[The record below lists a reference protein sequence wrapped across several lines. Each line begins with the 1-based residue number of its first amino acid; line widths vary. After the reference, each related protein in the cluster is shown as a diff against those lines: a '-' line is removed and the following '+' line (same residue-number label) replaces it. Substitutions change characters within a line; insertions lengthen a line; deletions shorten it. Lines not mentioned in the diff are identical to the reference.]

1 MEQSLKMP
9 VKPYPMYRFAF
20 AAAVIVLF
28 LSGCSPKIPFTQ
40 SIREQHNLSEAEI
53 RRIQFYLSDPVLLRR
68 GTSDSQKATEEGT
81 LVIKSGKNL
90 EQVSFKAKTPGTV
103 DAVINSSTFKVSFE
117 EGAEKNLVFS
127 SDKQGYYSL
136 QALSWDRNGRGTIN
150 YDGQTYYA
158 APGSRNAILMFKMK
172 SLKDVKVKE
181 KVVKGKKLN

>member
-1 MEQSLKMP
+1 MP
-9 VKPYPMYRFAF
+9 RLALI
-20 AAAVIVLF
+20 AAIAVLF
-28 LSGCSPKIPFTQ
+28 LTSCSPKIPFTQ

-53 RRIQFYLSDPVLLRR
+53 RKIQFYLSDPVLLRR

-90 EQVSFKAKTPGTV
+90 EQVSFKAKTPGAV
-103 DAVINSSTFKVSFE
+103 DAVISNNTLKVSFE
-117 EGAEKNLVFS
+117 EGAEKGLIFS
-127 SDKQGYYSL
+127 TDKQGYYNL

-172 SLKDVKVKE
+172 SLKDVKIKE
-181 KVVKGKKLN
+181 KVVKGKKVN